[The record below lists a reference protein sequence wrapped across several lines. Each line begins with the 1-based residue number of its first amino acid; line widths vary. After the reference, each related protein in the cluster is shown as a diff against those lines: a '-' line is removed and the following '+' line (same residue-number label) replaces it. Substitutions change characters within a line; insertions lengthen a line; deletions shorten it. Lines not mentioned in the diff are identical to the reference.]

1 MCIAV
6 ILTDVKRKPRMKDSA
21 PGGGGGGGGG
31 GGAGASV
38 LSLVREEA
46 ARLGISEQEAA
57 AMMGLDLDDPIVRYG
72 APGGGG
78 GEGGG
83 PHGGEG
89 GQGGG
94 GEQ

>member
-1 MCIAV
+1 
-6 ILTDVKRKPRMKDSA
+6 MKDSA